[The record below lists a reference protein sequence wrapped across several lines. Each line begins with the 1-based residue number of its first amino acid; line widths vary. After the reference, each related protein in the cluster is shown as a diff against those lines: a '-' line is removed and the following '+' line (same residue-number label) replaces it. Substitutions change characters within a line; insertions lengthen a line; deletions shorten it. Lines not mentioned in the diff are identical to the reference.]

1 MIYYYHLQKAHSS
14 FLILK
19 KESFLKDG
27 VCWSWN
33 TLYVCCTEFN
43 WWWLLQ
49 AHPMLAHRTGFCLGK
64 RCPRQESGMCM
75 CVQVLWT
82 LAPGL
87 ISSRMST
94 SSEWHDQ
101 KEALWSLVG
110 HQSACFSIFL
120 VYQARRW
127 ESHLGMPCWVGK
139 TGRRKPS
146 AHPRFCAHLQLMSQP
161 SPLG

>member
-1 MIYYYHLQKAHSS
+1 MIYYYYLQKAHSS

-64 RCPRQESGMCM
+64 RCPCRACVCVFKCSGPWLQAWFSAGCQLALSGMTRKKPC
-75 CVQVLWT
+75 
-82 LAPGL
+82 
-87 ISSRMST
+87 
-94 SSEWHDQ
+94 
-101 KEALWSLVG
+101 KSLVG

-120 VYQARRW
+120 IYQARRW

-139 TGRRKPS
+139 TGRRKHS
-146 AHPRFCAHLQLMSQP
+146 AHPRFCAHLQFMPQP